1 MQLTRVAVNR
11 DMQIFLSLSTG
22 SSLRCFSTRTK
33 EIGGGDKSARVKRKS
48 AAAYL
53 LVRNTDVPCHRAAH
67 RSHVPRR
74 RRSRVPQISLG
85 ATLFRERLATVPV
98 QPALVPFA
106 RLAQLVHLPQQ
117 ITLLLFQHRHLHL
130 QSARETCIT
139 KISPSFFLFLMIS
152 HWIGWRFSKISK
164 DKVWKFIQ
172 EWTNFLWHW

>member
-130 QSARETCIT
+130 RE
-139 KISPSFFLFLMIS
+139 KLVLLRSHQVFFF
-152 HWIGWRFSKISK
+152 
-164 DKVWKFIQ
+164 
-172 EWTNFLWHW
+172 

>member
-1 MQLTRVAVNR
+1 MNR

-152 HWIGWRFSKISK
+152 H
-164 DKVWKFIQ
+164 
-172 EWTNFLWHW
+172 